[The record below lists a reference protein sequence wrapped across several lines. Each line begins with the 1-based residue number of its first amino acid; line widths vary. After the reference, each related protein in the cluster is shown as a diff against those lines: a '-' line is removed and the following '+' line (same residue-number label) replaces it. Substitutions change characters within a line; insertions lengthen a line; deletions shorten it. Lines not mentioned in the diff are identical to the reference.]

1 MDAAMFAKFHQEEKA
16 KPQPLTQI
24 PKDQK
29 DVFDLFFEPIWEE
42 KKALYEDSSLMSF
55 GQYEQKIR
63 AEAEEAYINEYDMM
77 LKAQTLLQEKF
88 LEEEDKYSDVD
99 EEAKF
104 SAWKKAAS
112 NKENAEEMNLGTP
125 WPFMDRAFQYA
136 AKLVYKENFEEAR
149 AIYHFLRILNSEVF
163 EYRFGEA
170 LCLQLLGEYEE
181 AIDHYIIAYFLRP
194 DMPLVLLRIA
204 NCYLALNK
212 KEEAISALED
222 CLEKAKEEESDE
234 NKSIEQQASLL
245 LQKLQ

>member
-16 KPQPLTQI
+16 KPRPLTQI
-24 PKDQK
+24 PEDQQ
-29 DVFDLFFEPIWEE
+29 DVFTLYFKPIWEA
-42 KKALYEDSSLMSF
+42 KKELYDDRSLLSF
-55 GQYEQKIR
+55 EQYEEKTR
-63 AEAEEAYINEYDMM
+63 AEAEEAFLNECDQ
-77 LKAQTLLQEKF
+77 LSQAQIFLQEKF
-88 LEEEDKYSDVD
+88 LEEEDKHPDID

-104 SAWKKAAS
+104 SAWEKAAS
-112 NKENAEEMNLGTP
+112 IKENDEEMNFGTP

-136 AKLVYKENFEEAR
+136 AKLVNNKNFEEAK

-181 AIDHYIIAYFLRP
+181 AIDNYIIAYFLRP
-194 DMPLVLLRIA
+194 NMPLVLLRIA
-204 NCYLALNK
+204 NCYLALNE

-222 CLEKAKEEESDE
+222 CLEKAKEEENNE
-234 NKSIEQQASLL
+234 NKALEDEALLL